1 MRRVIVVFELAGG
14 LLFVIRR
21 DLANVEALEHLQ
33 ATLHLGDSPLQGT
46 RSLLGF
52 GHHGHIE
59 MGQAVIAGKLNALGV
74 DHDQANVLGK
84 RAHEQGRDDG
94 VDHDRLTGTG
104 GTGNKQVRHLGEVGD
119 NRRTLGIAADGKLER
134 TALHIGK
141 HVAQVN
147 VLALAIGN
155 LDTHKRGAR
164 NRRKDTHRLG
174 GKRKRDIVLEARNLA
189 HALALAGLQLKGRHR
204 GTGNPAD
211 DASATAKLQQSGLQ
225 RLGSLLQLLVRRRG
239 GRRLRVGVQDFER
252 REFEAILLLALD
264 IGSSAVSSPIA
275 GCNRSSGSRR
285 GGGIGNLGVLQE
297 IGDLR
302 GSRHGV
308 HGKRRLGLVDL
319 VRVVFHRK
327 LSGDLSSPVLATRQ
341 QSCLGGIERTLVI
354 LVIALG
360 EFDFAIGPRRVG
372 LTRVELGRGLA
383 MLGMATRQ
391 QRSLGALGLHGL
403 GHVDKRIIVL
413 VVIVQNRVRIIA
425 HHRGHGHIG
434 ALLTKNAQVRAG
446 DAGNRQGLFVA
457 PRARI
462 DIGTTALGKIGS
474 AIARRAQNATHRKAD
489 DDKANDGQTQQDHHR
504 DRFTQGILQ
513 RTRYKRTDVA
523 TRGG

>member
-1 MRRVIVVFELAGG
+1 M
-14 LLFVIRR
+14 
-21 DLANVEALEHLQ
+21 
-33 ATLHLGDSPLQGT
+33 
-46 RSLLGF
+46 
-52 GHHGHIE
+52 
-59 MGQAVIAGKLNALGV
+59 
-74 DHDQANVLGK
+74 
-84 RAHEQGRDDG
+84 
-94 VDHDRLTGTG
+94 
-104 GTGNKQVRHLGEVGD
+104 
-119 NRRTLGIAADGKLER
+119 
-134 TALHIGK
+134 
-141 HVAQVN
+141 
-147 VLALAIGN
+147 
-155 LDTHKRGAR
+155 
-164 NRRKDTHRLG
+164 
-174 GKRKRDIVLEARNLA
+174 
-189 HALALAGLQLKGRHR
+189 
-204 GTGNPAD
+204 
-211 DASATAKLQQSGLQ
+211 
-225 RLGSLLQLLVRRRG
+225 
-239 GRRLRVGVQDFER
+239 QDFER

-264 IGSSAVSSPIA
+264 IVSSAVSSPIA

-285 GGGIGNLGVLQE
+285 GGGIGNLGVFQE

-327 LSGDLSSPVLATRQ
+327 LSGDLSAPVLATRQ

-372 LTRVELGRGLA
+372 LTRVELRRGLA
-383 MLGMATRQ
+383 LVGMATRQ
-391 QRSLGALGLHGL
+391 QRGLGALGLHGL

-425 HHRGHGHIG
+425 HDRGHGHIG
-434 ALLTKNAQVRAG
+434 ALLTKNAQVRTG
-446 DAGNRQGLFVA
+446 DAGNRQGLFIA

-462 DIGTTALGKIGS
+462 DIGTTTLGKIGS

-513 RTRYKRTDVA
+513 RTRNKRTDVA
-523 TRGG
+523 ARGGQVLRHKHEVARIARARHHQRKNGDDGDKDNGATRDRANVERRVLTQKERGGKQQNDDRQHVGAQAKAKMVETGNHCRHGCRCRRNHGNERRNRQNGNNHAGDIAVGRRLDQGLNIVELGLVALIGTKMGTGTLSRCRLVVGFIAFGVLCRSARQTKPP